1 MAKLTNL
8 VLASALAIVVPAG
21 AAMAD
26 DASGKSG
33 AAGQM
38 NSTSGVKTGQS
49 QGFNEDGTIDPTTSG
64 SVTNSTGG
72 QMSGGT
78 MLGASD
84 LGSWSGESV
93 SVVKLDTITDESRRS
108 QLEGASGGADFQSA
122 MTSNSA
128 IKSQLDAQN
137 IKADDV
143 VAAERGSDGQLI
155 VYVR

>member
-21 AAMAD
+21 AVMAD

-64 SVTNSTGG
+64 SVSNST
-72 QMSGGT
+72 SGGA

-84 LGSWSGESV
+84 LSSWSGDNV

-122 MTSNSA
+122 MTANSA
-128 IKSQLDAQN
+128 IKSKLDAQN

-143 VAAERGSDGQLI
+143 VAAERGPDGQLI

>member
-21 AAMAD
+21 AVMAD

-64 SVTNSTGG
+64 SVTNST
-72 QMSGGT
+72 SGGA

-84 LGSWSGESV
+84 LSSWSGDNV

-128 IKSQLDAQN
+128 IKSKLDAQN

>member
-26 DASGKSG
+26 DSGKNSG
-33 AAGQM
+33 AAGKT
-38 NSTSGVKTGQS
+38 NSNSSVKTGQS
-49 QGFNEDGTIDPTTSG
+49 QGYNEDGVIDPTTSG

-72 QMSGGT
+72 GT

-84 LGSWSGESV
+84 LNSWTGENV
-93 SVVKLDTITDESRRS
+93 SVVKLDTITDESRRT
-108 QLEGASGGADFQSA
+108 QLEGAMGGADFQSA

-128 IKSQLDAQN
+128 IKSKLDAQN

-143 VAAERGSDGQLI
+143 VAAERGADGQLI

>member
-21 AAMAD
+21 AAMAG
-26 DASGKSG
+26 DASKSSDGAGK
-33 AAGQM
+33 M
-38 NSTSGVKTGQS
+38 NSGSSVKTGQS
-49 QGFNEDGTIDPTTSG
+49 QGYNEEGVIDPTTSG
-64 SVTNSTGG
+64 SVTNSTSGA
-72 QMSGGT
+72 MSGGT

-84 LGSWSGESV
+84 LNSWSGDNV

-108 QLEGASGGADFQSA
+108 QLEGANGGAEFQSA

-128 IKSQLDAQN
+128 IKSKLDAQN
-137 IKADDV
+137 INADDV
-143 VAAERGSDGQLI
+143 VAAERGADGQLI

>member
-1 MAKLTNL
+1 MAKITNL

-26 DASGKSG
+26 DASNNSG
-33 AAGQM
+33 AAGNM
-38 NSTSGVKTGQS
+38 NSTSSVKTGQS
-49 QGFNEDGTIDPTTSG
+49 QGYGEDGVIDPTTSG
-64 SVTNSTGG
+64 SVTNST
-72 QMSGGT
+72 SGGA

-84 LGSWSGESV
+84 LSSWSGDNV

-128 IKSQLDAQN
+128 IKSKLDAQN
-137 IKADDV
+137 INADDV
-143 VAAERGSDGQLI
+143 VAAERGPDGQLI

>member
-64 SVTNSTGG
+64 SVTNST
-72 QMSGGT
+72 SGGA

-84 LGSWSGESV
+84 LSSWSGDNV

-108 QLEGASGGADFQSA
+108 QLEGATGGADFQSA

-128 IKSQLDAQN
+128 IKSKLDAQN

>member
-21 AAMAD
+21 AVMAD

-64 SVTNSTGG
+64 SVTNST
-72 QMSGGT
+72 SGGA

-84 LGSWSGESV
+84 LSSWSGDNV

-128 IKSQLDAQN
+128 IKSKLDAQN
-137 IKADDV
+137 INADDV
-143 VAAERGSDGQLI
+143 VAAERGPDGQLI